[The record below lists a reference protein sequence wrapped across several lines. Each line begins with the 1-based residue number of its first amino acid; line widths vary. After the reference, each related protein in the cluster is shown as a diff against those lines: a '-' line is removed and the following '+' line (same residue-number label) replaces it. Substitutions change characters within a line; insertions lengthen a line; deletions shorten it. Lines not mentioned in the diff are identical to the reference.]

1 MPQAIEVPN
10 GVAIAEFGT
19 APCVAFPDMEHLV
32 HEGAACGQCR
42 NLLKIVWGGAWGC
55 NYYILTCGDMAHN
68 TILKIERKT
77 KQQINSEGVFKGYSM
92 KALTEYTPTEMVA
105 RADSAGLFPQAMTK
119 VQREAIGQIC
129 VEYGLDPLMSELMIY
144 QGRPYVTV
152 AARLRKAQEAGD
164 FAGIST
170 RAATN
175 DEKESRGYQ
184 IFDYVM
190 LAEAYKMIDGVRA
203 GPFQGWGV
211 VKKGTA
217 DRADKHLPIGDNPA
231 QHAEKRAI
239 SRAVRMAWHIPLPS
253 FEDLGTEDNGAGGAP
268 KVYDIP
274 PQAEA
279 GNDANGPEVEK
290 AKAKRAG
297 KAEGP
302 PVAATGAP
310 AGDSGKDSGVTFVEP
325 PTNYGELKVIVHR
338 RQPDIKVGEID
349 AWIAKTVGMDK
360 DGVLANPEAAYNE
373 LKQLC
378 GWTEPLQD

>member
-1 MPQAIEVPN
+1 MPQAVEVAAHTAAN
-10 GVAIAEFGT
+10 GLGL
-19 APCVAFPDMEHLV
+19 APVMPYYDMEHMI
-32 HEGAACGQCR
+32 HEGAACGQCY
-42 NLLKIVWGGAWGC
+42 NLLKIVWGGSYGS
-55 NYYILTCGDMAHN
+55 NGHILTCGDMAHN

-77 KQQINSEGVFKGYSM
+77 KQQINSEKVFKGYSM

-105 RADSAGLFPQAMTK
+105 RADSAGLFPQTMNQK
-119 VQREAIGQIC
+119 QREAIGQVC
-129 VEYGLDPLMSELMIY
+129 VEYGLDPLMNELMIY

-268 KVYDIP
+268 KVYDVMPAEQGNP
-274 PQAEA
+274 PPVEA
-279 GNDANGPEVEK
+279 KGKPK
-290 AKAKRAG
+290 G
-297 KAEGP
+297 KAQAP
-302 PVAATGAP
+302 PAP
-310 AGDSGKDSGVTFVEP
+310 ATEAPAPITDGTLLVP
-325 PTNYGELKVIVHR
+325 PTNYGELKAIAHA
-338 RQPDIKVGEID
+338 RQPEIKLAELD
-349 AWIAKTVGMDK
+349 AWIAKTVGMDGA
-360 DGVLANPEAAYNE
+360 GVSADPSAAYTE
-373 LKQLC
+373 LKTLC
-378 GWTEPLQD
+378 GWED